1 MAGPAVEEPQRQTK
15 IITRRTGLNS
25 MEPSIPK
32 DIDLTK
38 LPRHVAIIMDGNG
51 RWAKQQGKMR
61 VSGHKEGVVA
71 VREVVEGA
79 VSIGL
84 EYLTLY
90 AFSTENWNRPQFEIN
105 ALMELFVATINKEI
119 KTLIKNGVR
128 LNAIGNTA
136 QLPKNCQSQLEEAI
150 RKTAHNTRTTLTL
163 ALSYSSRWEI
173 TEAARRIAQDARDGI
188 LSPEDMT
195 ENEFASRLA
204 TASMP
209 DPELLIR
216 TSGELRVSNFLLW
229 QLAYAE
235 LFFSPKMWPEY
246 RREDLFEAIRVY
258 QQRERRF
265 GMTSE
270 QLRSNP

>member
-1 MAGPAVEEPQRQTK
+1 
-15 IITRRTGLNS
+15 

-51 RWAKQQGKMR
+51 RWAKQHGKMR

-173 TEAARRIAQDARDGI
+173 TEAARKIAQDARDGI

-246 RREDLFEAIRVY
+246 RREDLFEAIKVY